1 MSNKVGGKQPKG
13 PIAWMVGNSVAANI
27 IMVLCL
33 VGGLMMALQVK
44 QEVFPEFNMDTVT
57 ISVALPGAGPE
68 EVEEGVLLPIE
79 QAIQGLEGVK
89 EVDATASEGSGTV
102 SVEAL
107 EGADIVRL
115 WQDIKGEIDQIDNFP
130 DEAEEPSV
138 SIESHQHE
146 VISFILYGDQPE
158 RVLREKGEDIK
169 DELLQSSDITQV
181 ELSGVRDYEIHIEI
195 SQENLRR
202 YGLTMADV
210 AEAVSNASV
219 EQGGGS
225 LKTSSGEI
233 LVRMDD
239 RKRTGEE
246 YARIP
251 LLTLEDGSR
260 ILLEDVATVRE
271 GFEDSDMW
279 ASFNGNRAIMVDVY
293 RVGSQTPG
301 SVAGAAKKI
310 IKNVE
315 DNLPGGLHLEVRRDA
330 SVIFNQ
336 RAELLLSNAYM
347 GLALVFVC
355 LALFLEIRLAFWVSM
370 GIPVSFLGSF
380 LILSCMGFSINMI
393 TMFAFIVTLGIVV
406 DDAIVVGENVYHH
419 RSLGK
424 GYLRAAVDGARE
436 VAMPVIFSVVTNMV
450 TFLPM
455 LFIPGFMGKM
465 FKFIPMVV
473 ISVFAISLFES
484 LFILPAHI
492 GHKPRGFKY
501 HGFPFGIF
509 RTLARFQERF
519 SRGFEEFVRKAYG
532 PFLRLTLEY
541 RYTVVAVGV
550 ALFLI
555 VTGYVASG
563 RTGLVLFPKI
573 ESDFAYCEV
582 ELPYGSPTSRIKQ
595 VEEQLVQSAQRVIDA
610 SGGDKLSLGVSTDV
624 DENTITSRIFLTDP
638 EIRPVSTAEVTNRW
652 RAATGSILGAESVSF
667 ESDHGGPGAG
677 KGLSVRLSHRNIDQL
692 KAAGKELA
700 KRLEDFGG
708 VSDIYDGSAQ
718 GKKQYSV
725 HLLPA
730 GERVGLTSQEVANQL
745 RHAFYGYEAVKQQ
758 RGTNEVTVRVRL
770 PEDERETESSLD
782 NMVLKSPDGEEIL
795 LRNAA
800 RLEPSRAYTTI
811 ERTNSRRVVTV
822 TANVHPESAAE
833 QLAQELK
840 VKVMPDIVAH
850 HPGLSYSFEGKQ
862 ADIRESTNSLFTGLL
877 LSLLAIFALLAI
889 PLRSYVQPLVIMF
902 CIPFGIIGAILGH
915 LALGYS
921 MSINSLFG
929 VVALTG
935 VVVNDSLVLIDFAN
949 RRRREGMK
957 AIDAIQDSGVQRFRP
972 IMLTTLT
979 TFGGLAP
986 LIFETSLQARFLIP
1000 MAISLGFGIL
1010 FATLITLVM
1019 VPSFYIILEDI
1030 MDLYRKPED
1039 KQVDETHLK
1048 SSGVPKEPEQAI
1060 AHEPVVKHS

>member
-1 MSNKVGGKQPKG
+1 MSKTDNNAEPKG

-27 IMVLCL
+27 IMVLFL
-33 VGGLMMALQVK
+33 VGGLIVALQVK

-57 ISVALPGAGPE
+57 VTVSLPGAGPE

-107 EGADIVRL
+107 EGADVTRL
-115 WQDIKGEIDQIDNFP
+115 WQDIKGEIDRIDNFP

-146 VISFILYGDQPE
+146 VISFILSGNQSE
-158 RVLREKGEDIK
+158 RVLREKGEEIR
-169 DELLQSSDITQV
+169 DELLQSPDITQV
-181 ELSGVRDYEIHIEI
+181 ELGGVRDYEIHIEI
-195 SQENLRR
+195 SQDNLRR
-202 YGLTMADV
+202 YGLTLEDV
-210 AEAVSNASV
+210 AQAVSDASV
-219 EQGGGS
+219 ELGGGS

-233 LVRMDD
+233 LVRVDD
-239 RKRTGEE
+239 RKETGQE
-246 YARIP
+246 YARLP

-271 GFEDSDMW
+271 GFEESDQW
-279 ASFNGNRAIMVDVY
+279 ASFNGNSAIMVDVY

-301 SVAGAAKKI
+301 SVASAAKEIVDKI
-310 IKNVE
+310 KP
-315 DNLPGGLHLEVRRDA
+315 NLPGGLQLDVRRDA
-330 SVIFNQ
+330 SLIFTQ

-347 GLALVFVC
+347 GLGLVFVC
-355 LALFLEIRLAFWVSM
+355 LALFLEIRLAFWVSL

-380 LILSCMGFSINMI
+380 LMLSCFGFSINMI

-406 DDAIVVGENVYHH
+406 DDAIVVGENVYHQ
-419 RSLGK
+419 RTLGK
-424 GYLRAAVDGARE
+424 GYLQAAVEGTKE

-455 LFIPGFMGKM
+455 FFIPGFMGKI

-473 ISVFAISLFES
+473 ISVFTISLMES

-492 GHKPRGFKY
+492 GHKPRTIRY
-501 HGFPFGIF
+501 QGFPFGFF
-509 RTLARFQERF
+509 RALGRTQLRFSQGFERF
-519 SRGFEEFVRKAYG
+519 VRSAYG
-532 PFLRLTLEY
+532 PFLELSLTY

-550 ALFLI
+550 ALLLC
-555 VTGYVASG
+555 VGGYVASG
-563 RTGLVLFPKI
+563 RMGLVLFPKI
-573 ESDFAYCEV
+573 ESDFAYCAV
-582 ELPYGSPTSRIKQ
+582 ELPYGSPTSRVRE
-595 VEEQLVQSAQRVIDA
+595 VEEKLARSAQQVIDN
-610 SGGDKLSLGVSTDV
+610 SGGDKLGLGVSTDV

-638 EIRPVSTAEVTNRW
+638 DIRPISTAEVTKRW
-652 RAATGSILGAESVSF
+652 REATGPIVGAESISF

-677 KGLSVRLSHRNIDQL
+677 KGLSVRLSHRNITEL
-692 KAAGKELA
+692 ENAGKELA

-718 GKKQYSV
+718 GKKQYSI

-770 PEDERETESSLD
+770 PESERVTESSLD
-782 NMVLKSPDGEEIL
+782 NLVLKSPNGEEIL

-800 RLEPSRAYTTI
+800 ELEPSRAYTTI
-811 ERTNSRRVVTV
+811 SRTNSRRVVTV

-840 VKVMPDIVAH
+840 VKVMPEIVAH

-862 ADIRESTNSLFTGLL
+862 ADIRDSTNSLFIGLL

-949 RRRREGMK
+949 RRRRDGMS
-957 AIDAIQDSGVQRFRP
+957 AIDAIHDAGVQRFRP

-1010 FATLITLVM
+1010 FATCITLVM

-1039 KQVDETHLK
+1039 RQIDENPPATPGDHAMK
-1048 SSGVPKEPEQAI
+1048 AS
-1060 AHEPVVKHS
+1060 

>member
-1 MSNKVGGKQPKG
+1 MSKTDTTDQPKG
-13 PIAWMVGNSVAANI
+13 AIAWMVGNSVAANI
-27 IMVLCL
+27 IMVLFL
-33 VGGLMMALQVK
+33 VGGLIVALQVK
-44 QEVFPEFNMDTVT
+44 QEIFPEFNMDTVT
-57 ISVALPGAGPE
+57 VTVSLPGAGPE

-89 EVDATASEGSGTV
+89 EVDSTASEGSGMV

-107 EGADIVRL
+107 EGADVTRL
-115 WQDIKGEIDQIDNFP
+115 WQDIKGEIDRIDNFP

-146 VISFILYGDQPE
+146 VISFILSGNQSE
-158 RVLREKGEDIK
+158 RVLREKGEEIR
-169 DELLQSSDITQV
+169 DELLQSPDITQV
-181 ELSGVRDYEIHIEI
+181 ELGGVRDYEIHIEI
-195 SQENLRR
+195 SQDNLRR
-202 YGLTMADV
+202 YGLTLEDV
-210 AEAVSNASV
+210 AQAVSEASV
-219 EQGGGS
+219 ELGGGS

-233 LVRMDD
+233 LVRIDD
-239 RKRTGEE
+239 RKETSQE
-246 YARIP
+246 YARLP

-271 GFEDSDMW
+271 GFEESDQW
-279 ASFNGNRAIMVDVY
+279 ASFNGNSAIMVDVY

-301 SVAGAAKKI
+301 SVASAAKAIIEKI
-310 IKNVE
+310 KP
-315 DNLPGGLHLEVRRDA
+315 DLPGGLHLEIRRDA
-330 SVIFNQ
+330 SIIFTQ

-347 GLALVFVC
+347 GLGLVFVC
-355 LALFLEIRLAFWVSM
+355 LALFLEIRLAFWVSL

-380 LILSCMGFSINMI
+380 LMLSCFGFSINMI

-406 DDAIVVGENVYHH
+406 DDAIVVGENVYHQ
-419 RSLGK
+419 RRLGK
-424 GYLRAAVDGARE
+424 GYLQAAVDGTKE

-455 LFIPGFMGKM
+455 FFIPGFMGKI

-473 ISVFAISLFES
+473 ISVFTISLIES

-492 GHKPRGFKY
+492 GHKPRGIRY

-509 RTLARFQERF
+509 RALGRMQVRF
-519 SRGFEEFVRKAYG
+519 SQGFERFVRKVYG
-532 PFLRLTLEY
+532 PFLGLSLTY
-541 RYTVVAVGV
+541 RYTVVGIGV
-550 ALFLI
+550 ALLLS
-555 VTGYVASG
+555 VGGYVASG
-563 RTGLVLFPKI
+563 RMGLVLFPKI
-573 ESDFAYCEV
+573 ESDFAFCQV
-582 ELPYGSPTSRIKQ
+582 ELPYGSPNSRVRA
-595 VEEQLVQSAQRVIDA
+595 VEEKLERSAQDVIDS
-610 SGGDKLSLGVSTDV
+610 SGGDKLSLGINTEI

-638 EIRPVSTAEVTNRW
+638 EIRPISTAEVAKRW
-652 RAATGSILGAESVSF
+652 REATGSIIGAESVSF

-677 KGLSVRLSHRNIDQL
+677 KGLSVRLSHRDITELEN
-692 KAAGKELA
+692 AGKELA
-700 KRLEDFGG
+700 RRLEDFGG

-718 GKKQYSV
+718 GKKQYSI

-758 RGTNEVTVRVRL
+758 RGINEVTVRVRL
-770 PEDERETESSLD
+770 PESERVTESSLD
-782 NMVLKSPDGEEIL
+782 NLVLKSPDGEEIL

-800 RLEPSRAYTTI
+800 SLEPSRAYTTI
-811 ERTNSRRVVTV
+811 SRTNSRRVVTV

-840 VKVMPDIVAH
+840 IKVMPDIVAH

-862 ADIRESTNSLFTGLL
+862 ADIRDSTNSLFMGLL

-915 LALGYS
+915 MALGYS

-949 RRRREGMK
+949 RRRREGMSALE
-957 AIDAIQDSGVQRFRP
+957 AINDAGVQRFRP

-1010 FATLITLVM
+1010 FATCITLVM

-1039 KQVDETHLK
+1039 RQVDGDTPAAH
-1048 SSGVPKEPEQAI
+1048 PEPAM
-1060 AHEPVVKHS
+1060 KTG